1 MWGQAMTGPYVRGE
15 GAPYSY
21 LPHCIPDY
29 PARPFP
35 LPPPH
40 SDRGE
45 VVLRL
50 LAPGTQHAPPLP
62 PRTVIAA
69 RWYCACSP
77 QAPSMPLALTP
88 PHSDRG
94 EVVLRLLAPGTQ
106 MAALIGPK
114 GDTIRQVRGPG
125 KGWIGAVEGWDERD
139 TRKGVRV
146 RCGRCAA
153 QGGG

>member
-1 MWGQAMTGPYVRGE
+1 MTGPRQVADLRGD
-15 GAPYSY
+15 GCFTGPT
-21 LPHCIPDY
+21 
-29 PARPFP
+29 
-35 LPPPH
+35 
-40 SDRGE
+40 
-45 VVLRL
+45 L
-50 LAPGTQHAPPLP
+50 L
-62 PRTVIAA
+62 
-69 RWYCACSP
+69 
-77 QAPSMPLALTP
+77 PSMPLHP
-88 PHSDRG
+88 PTLCSDRG